1 MKHGVLFFV
10 FLSFASLSVAETLE
24 FTFSDFPPFEY
35 TEFGSVAGINKE
47 IVEEACRRLG
57 VTPVFTQLP
66 WKRALKYAKEG
77 RVDAVFS
84 LFKNEER
91 VKYFNF
97 PQENLNTVKMVL
109 LTNRESDVEVTCL
122 EDMRGKK
129 VGIYLGSS
137 YGETFDAADQIIK
150 DPASTNELLLRKQA
164 RGRTDLIIIDERVA
178 RYWSKKIGMENR
190 FKILSFTVTEER
202 TYVAFSKA
210 KANKNKK
217 NMADRFSE
225 VFKEMKN
232 DGFIE
237 NIYNNYKF

>member
-10 FLSFASLSVAETLE
+10 FLSFASLSMAETLE
-24 FTFSDFPPFEY
+24 FAFSDFPPFEY

-47 IVEEACRRLG
+47 IVEEACRRLE

-77 RVDAVFS
+77 RVDAVFA

-122 EDMRGKK
+122 EDMRGEK

-137 YGETFDAADQIIK
+137 YGEKFDAADQIIK

-164 RGRTDLIIIDERVA
+164 RGRTDFIIIDERVA

-210 KANKNKK
+210 KANKK